1 MIFTNMNLDYI
12 INHLAEDRHC
22 YEGAVS
28 PPIFQTSNFAFQ
40 TVEDMREGLR
50 REMDAP
56 FYTRGVNPTVRTL
69 RAKLAALE
77 GAEECMVFSSGSAAI
92 AAAVMSQVKAG
103 DHIVCVQKPY
113 SWTTKLLSRLL
124 ARFDVSSSFVDGRD
138 AENFRKAIQPNTRL
152 FMLES
157 PNSTTFELQDL
168 EAIAA
173 IAKAHGILTIVD
185 NSYAT
190 PLNQQPIKMGIDMTV
205 HSATKY
211 LNGHSDIVAGVLC
224 CSREKYEEIFAGEF
238 MTLGGIISPNDAW
251 LMLRGLRTLP
261 LRMQRVADTTPRIVA
276 MLEKHPRV
284 EKVYYP
290 FSPDFDQYELA
301 KKQMKAPAGQFSM
314 ALKAERIEEVDDFCN
329 RLKYFTLAC
338 SWGSFESLIFPTSA
352 LIDSANYSGSPLPWN
367 LIRFYIGLE
376 EAEVLMEDLLGA
388 LTPQP

>member
-1 MIFTNMNLDYI
+1 MDLDYI
-12 INHLAEDRHC
+12 INHYAEDREN

-40 TVEDMREGLR
+40 TVEAMRQGLKD
-50 REMDAP
+50 EMHAP

-69 RAKLAALE
+69 RRKLAALA
-77 GAEECMVFSSGSAAI
+77 GSEECMVFSSGSAAV

-103 DHIVCVQKPY
+103 DHIVCVAKPY
-113 SWTTKLLSRLL
+113 SWTNKLLINML
-124 ARFDVSSSFVDGRD
+124 ARFGVEYSFVDGRD
-138 AENFRKAIQPNTRL
+138 TENFRKAIQPNTRL

-168 EAIAA
+168 EAIATL
-173 IAKAHGILTIVD
+173 AKAHNITTIVD

-190 PLNQQPIKMGIDMTV
+190 PLNQQPIKMGIDITV
-205 HSATKY
+205 HSGTKY

-224 CSREKYEEIFAGEF
+224 CSNEMYEQIFAGEF
-238 MTLGGIISPNDAW
+238 MTLGASISPNDAW

-261 LRMQRVADTTPRIVA
+261 LRMKRVAETTPQVVDF
-276 MLEKHPRV
+276 LENHPRI

-290 FSPDFDQYELA
+290 FSPNFDQYELA
-301 KKQMKAPAGQFSM
+301 KQQMKAPAGQFSIV
-314 ALKAERIEEVDDFCN
+314 LKADKLSDVDDFCN
-329 RLKYFTLAC
+329 KLKYFTLAC

-352 LIDSANYSGSPLPWN
+352 LMDSANYSGSPLPWN

-376 EAEVLMEDLLGA
+376 EAEVLIEDLRQA
-388 LTPQP
+388 LE